1 MKQKIITIIGKS
13 GAGKDTVARMLSYIT
28 GYDFLCSYTTRPM
41 REGEVDGREHHFVKE
56 CHTPKEKM
64 LAYTEYGGYEYWTE
78 VDQIKGTAI
87 YVIDEK
93 GLVALSEAFPDID
106 LVNIYVSSK
115 PETLKA
121 RGIDPNRTQRDEHRV
136 RLDIDVFDYVIFNN
150 GTEYDLFNKVS
161 SIGMNLRNKEGIQLS
176 EKEVREA
183 LSKLIGISLIRNDK

>member
-28 GYDFLCSYTTRPM
+28 GYDLLCSYTTRPM

-183 LSKLIGISLIRNDK
+183 LSKLIGISLIRNEK

>member
-28 GYDFLCSYTTRPM
+28 GYDLICSYTTRPM
-41 REGEVDGREHHFVKE
+41 REGEVEGMEHHFVKE

-78 VDQIKGTAI
+78 ADQVKGTAI

-106 LVNIYVSSK
+106 LVNIYVSVK

-136 RLDIDVFDYVIFNN
+136 RLDIDVFDYVVFNN
-150 GTEYDLFNKVS
+150 GTEFDLFNTVS
-161 SIGMNLRNKEGIQLS
+161 AIGMNLRNKDEIQLS
-176 EKEVREA
+176 EEEVRKA
-183 LSKLIGISLIRNDK
+183 LSKLIAVSLKFI

>member
-28 GYDFLCSYTTRPM
+28 GYDLICSYTTRPM
-41 REGEVDGREHHFVKE
+41 REGEVEGREHHFVKE
-56 CHTPKEKM
+56 CRTPKEKM

-106 LVNIYVSSK
+106 LVNIYVSAK

-121 RGIDPNRTQRDEHRV
+121 RGIEPERTQRDEHRV
-136 RLDIDVFDYVIFNN
+136 RLDIDVFDYVVFNN
-150 GTEYDLFNKVS
+150 GTEFDLFNTVAA
-161 SIGMNLRNKEGIQLS
+161 IGMNLRNKDEIQLS
-176 EKEVREA
+176 EEEVRKA
-183 LSKLIGISLIRNDK
+183 LSKLIAVSLK

>member
-28 GYDFLCSYTTRPM
+28 GYDLICSYTTRPM
-41 REGEVDGREHHFVKE
+41 RAGEVEGREHHFVKE

-78 VDQIKGTAI
+78 ADQVKGTAI

-106 LVNIYVSSK
+106 LVNIYVSAK

-121 RGIDPNRTQRDEHRV
+121 RGIEPERTQRDEHRV
-136 RLDIDVFDYVIFNN
+136 RLDIDVFDYVVFNN
-150 GTEYDLFNKVS
+150 GTEFDLFNTVS
-161 SIGMNLRNKEGIQLS
+161 AIGMNLRNKDEIQLS
-176 EKEVREA
+176 EEEVRKA
-183 LSKLIGISLIRNDK
+183 LSKLIAVSLKFI